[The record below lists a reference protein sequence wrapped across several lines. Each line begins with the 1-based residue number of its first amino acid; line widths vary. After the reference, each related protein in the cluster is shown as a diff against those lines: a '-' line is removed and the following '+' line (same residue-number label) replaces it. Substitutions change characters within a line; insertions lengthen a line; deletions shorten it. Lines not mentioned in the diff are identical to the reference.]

1 MNAARI
7 LGIYIGNGESEG
19 FDAPDEAEGPGFLG
33 GKAGVPDGE
42 NLRTLIDA
50 LETLLGFGNRFNGRD
65 PELLGRQCMNNQADA
80 LPTVFH
86 AEDRSGERP
95 AETKILVA
103 SRCLEE
109 AIGFGGREQIDN

>member
-7 LGIYIGNGESEG
+7 LGIYIGNGESQG

-65 PELLGRQCMNNQADA
+65 PELLGRQRMNDHADA
-80 LPTVFH
+80 LPTVCH
-86 AEDRSGERP
+86 SEDRSGESP
-95 AETKILVA
+95 AETKILVP
-103 SRCLEE
+103 SRFLEE
-109 AIGFGGREQIDN
+109 TISLGGC